1 MIIAMAL
8 AAVVWGIDVV
18 GIVPLAAIP
27 SMGQEVFGID
37 GEVGVGI
44 VPLIAVPSVEV
55 GIVEDEELGSLP
67 WRLWLAVDV
76 IFLISIIIIIVIV
89 IRIVVMIVT
98 GAVLFLAFFPFA
110 FFFVGTVSST
120 GVSRFDA
127 KVRGVAMVASTVGSG
142 SGGGSGSSS
151 SSSIIATTTT
161 TSFHFGPF
169 PSLFPPTPAWTA
181 VSLSPTGTATR
192 RRSPD
197 VASGRRRGIVGALSS
212 RSLASASSRGRA
224 RVVRRSL
231 RQFRQLPSLF
241 LQLRSPFLVQ
251 RRWRSFPRWRWW
263 RMRLPWRHPFER
275 RRWFLSPPPTTTTTG
290 MSVRHRVVGAA
301 PSKEGGVG
309 RRRRR
314 GGRDGDD
321 VRGSPSTARGGT
333 CRFDGLVSSR
343 SSRSRSDLVFVCEGD
358 SRSRNRRR

>member
-212 RSLASASSRGRA
+212 RSLASAPSRGRA

-314 GGRDGDD
+314 GGGRDGDD

-343 SSRSRSDLVFVCEGD
+343 SSWDLVFVCEGD

>member
-1 MIIAMAL
+1 
-8 AAVVWGIDVV
+8 
-18 GIVPLAAIP
+18 
-27 SMGQEVFGID
+27 
-37 GEVGVGI
+37 
-44 VPLIAVPSVEV
+44 
-55 GIVEDEELGSLP
+55 
-67 WRLWLAVDV
+67 
-76 IFLISIIIIIVIV
+76 
-89 IRIVVMIVT
+89 MIVT

-142 SGGGSGSSS
+142 SGGGSGGGS

-343 SSRSRSDLVFVCEGD
+343 SSWDLVFVCEGD